1 MTHGPTCQV
10 RSHTRRNLASP
21 RARGFDAVCFISCA
35 AIFSLRE
42 RFFLFS
48 FSFLSFLRIRVSRR
62 GTLFQKQSDSATI
75 LYESTCVEKGNDE
88 KVIKFS
94 RLIIPF
100 IHPRSV
106 LSRVTNLLRL
116 TRRKHWRRKRRSQIW
131 RSLSNICYNVAR
143 VI

>member
-10 RSHTRRNLASP
+10 RPHTRRNLASP

-48 FSFLSFLRIRVSRR
+48 FAFLSFLRIRVSRR

-94 RLIIPF
+94 RLIIP
-100 IHPRSV
+100 RSSEASY
-106 LSRVTNLLRL
+106 LGL
-116 TRRKHWRRKRRSQIW
+116 Q
-131 RSLSNICYNVAR
+131 ICYD
-143 VI
+143 